1 MPYKTSIYL
10 DEVTERIL
18 AARDP
23 ELSTHRRHGR
33 RSQLLREFARRYDE
47 ICQNDLPQLA
57 EDEWKV
63 IIEAGKGWATD
74 ENTAAASVLVGAVL
88 DACRRAPGGSA
99 LVKKLLNLSAAERIA
114 VVDFV
119 ERYWAAKAKNE
130 STPAFRSAD
139 TKRERNGKT
148 AHP

>member
-1 MPYKTSIYL
+1 MPHKTSIYL

-47 ICQNDLPQLA
+47 ICQNDLPELHDDDW
-57 EDEWKV
+57 EV
-63 IIEAGKGWATD
+63 ILEAGKGWTTD
-74 ENTAAASVLVGAVL
+74 ENPAPASVLVGTVL
-88 DACRRAPGGSA
+88 DACRRAPGGAA
-99 LVKKLLNLSAAERIA
+99 LVKKLLNLTAGERIA
-114 VVDFV
+114 IVDFV

-130 STPAFRSAD
+130 ALPSPSRTDA
-139 TKRERNGKT
+139 KRERKA